1 MKLWWDVLQIDK
13 IKRVIC
19 CFMLCYDAVLF
30 LTCFALLHCVVLLRS
45 AVIMLYISFREKCS
59 AVMKL
64 WRDVLEIYS
73 SLREQF
79 VVSYCVV
86 LKCIKLH

>member
-1 MKLWWDVLQIDK
+1 MFKF
-13 IKRVIC
+13 KRAIC
-19 CFMLCYDAVLF
+19 WFMMCCDAVLF